1 MTVVEVRERSQ
12 VAEARRRALDAA
24 ARAGLG
30 EPDAA
35 RLGLIATEAATNLLK
50 HAGGGEILVAP
61 CPASGPA
68 GVDLVAIDRGPGM
81 SNVAQCLADGFSS
94 TGSAGSGLGAIR
106 RQADRFDLF
115 SAPETGTVLVAT
127 VTARPRPERPPSLW
141 IEGLVVPKP
150 GEPASGDGWYER
162 RSPGRAAILVCD
174 GLGHGARAAAATER
188 AGEAFLAFRGD
199 DPDAW
204 IAAVSD
210 GLRPTRGAALALAT
224 IDCNAQTVRFAGVG
238 NISGWLR
245 SAGGEQR
252 TLSVE
257 GIAGRDGWRA
267 KVMDYPFEGDLL
279 AVFATD
285 GLATR
290 WDLSR
295 YRGLA
300 ARDPLTIAAVLYRD
314 FRRLRDDCAVVVARC
329 GAP

>member
-1 MTVVEVRERSQ
+1 MVVEVRERSQ
-12 VAEARRRALDAA
+12 VAEARWRALDAA

-30 EPDAA
+30 ESGAA

-61 CPASGPA
+61 CPASGTA

-81 SNVAQCLADGFSS
+81 GNVAQCLADGFSS

-106 RQADRFDLF
+106 RQADRFDVF
-115 SAPETGTVLVAT
+115 SAPDTGTVLVAT
-127 VTARPRPERPPSLW
+127 VTVRPRPERPPSLW
-141 IEGLVVPKP
+141 VEGLVVPKP
-150 GEPASGDGWYER
+150 GETVSGDGWYER
-162 RSPGRAAILVCD
+162 RSPGRTTILVCD
-174 GLGHGARAAAATER
+174 GLGHGIRAAAVTQR
-188 AGEAFLAFRGD
+188 AGEAFFAFRGD
-199 DPDAW
+199 DIEAW
-204 IAAVSD
+204 MAAVNDS
-210 GLRPTRGAALALAT
+210 LRATRGAALALAT
-224 IDCNAQTVRFAGVG
+224 LDCDARMVRFTGVG

-245 SAGGEQR
+245 STCGEQR

-267 KVMDYPFEGDLL
+267 KPMDYPFEGSLL
-279 AVFATD
+279 AIFATD

-290 WDLSR
+290 WDLGR

-314 FRRLRDDCAVVVARC
+314 FRRVRDDCAVVVARC